1 VSGSPS
7 KGRPLDL
14 PPMTPDVRDLPLFPL
29 PLVLLPSEVVP
40 LHIFEE
46 RYKEMIALCLDE
58 HREFGIVW
66 LSDAG
71 LKEVGCTANVA
82 EVLEQMEDGRM
93 NILVRGGTPFRLL
106 ERQEHHAYPAGTVE
120 LLGDLHAPDPEETG
134 GEARERYADLLETL
148 TDERPEPA
156 ALDALSSYEMAATVD
171 IDMDVKQGLLELRS
185 EEARLRLL
193 ARLFK
198 AGIKTLKRAR
208 DVADR
213 ASGNGK
219 VDVR

>member
-1 VSGSPS
+1 MAPE
-7 KGRPLDL
+7 
-14 PPMTPDVRDLPLFPL
+14 VRDLPLFPL
-29 PLVLLPSEVVP
+29 PLVLLPTEVVP
-40 LHIFEE
+40 LHIFED

-71 LKEVGCTANVA
+71 LKEVGCTASVA
-82 EVLEQMEDGRM
+82 EVLEELEDGRM

-106 ERQEHHAYPAGTVE
+106 EKQEEHAYPAGTVE
-120 LLGDLHAPDPEETG
+120 ILGDQHVAEPEEPG
-134 GEARERYADLLETL
+134 GEARERYADLLESL
-148 TDERPEPA
+148 TDERPEEA
-156 ALDALSSYEMAATVD
+156 ALAELSSYEMAASVD
-171 IDMDVKQGLLELRS
+171 IDLEVKQGLLELRS

-208 DVADR
+208 AVAER

>member
-1 VSGSPS
+1 M
-7 KGRPLDL
+7 
-14 PPMTPDVRDLPLFPL
+14 PPEVRDLPLFPL
-29 PLVLLPSEVVP
+29 PLVLLPTEVVP
-40 LHIFEE
+40 LHIFED
-46 RYKEMIALCLDE
+46 RYKEMISLCLDE
-58 HREFGIVW
+58 HRDFGIVW
-66 LSDAG
+66 LSDSG
-71 LKEVGCTANVA
+71 LKEVGCTASVA

-106 ERQEHHAYPAGTVE
+106 EKQGEHAYPAGTVE
-120 LLGDLHAPDPEETG
+120 ILGDQQVPDPEETG
-134 GEARERYADLLETL
+134 GEARERYADLLESL
-148 TDERPEPA
+148 TDERPEQA
-156 ALDALSSYEMAATVD
+156 ALEELSSYEMAASVD
-171 IDMDVKQGLLELRS
+171 IDLEVKQGLLELRS

-208 DVADR
+208 DVAER